1 MVVEANK
8 LDTSKFTAVYMQVPG
23 TFGIEA
29 ILGSML
35 PRNAPHHLLILANGA
50 YGLR

>member
-8 LDTSKFTAVYMQVPG
+8 LDTNKFTAVYMQGPG

-29 ILGSML
+29 VLGCML
-35 PRNAPHHLLILANGA
+35 PRGPHHLLILANGA
-50 YGLR
+50 YGLRQ